1 LLNKINS
8 NFYIFNNLVVQP
20 VEQVEPKALL
30 GVLPASPVDTVE
42 AEEAWPEENNL
53 LWLVPKSCLRLKQ

>member
-1 LLNKINS
+1 M
-8 NFYIFNNLVVQP
+8 VQP